1 MEDMLKRMEYY
12 NMPMKINSLTFAF
25 LNTVMKF
32 AEHISKP
39 CNWRG
44 IVDLLERRMKIDY
57 ESD

>member
-1 MEDMLKRMEYY
+1 MLKRMEYY